1 MNLNDKIFYLFN
13 SLAGENAL
21 ADSLIIFIGDVLPW
35 ILVVFTIFY
44 FLLFRKNVKKFA
56 IIAFMVG
63 IASFIT
69 QFLKWQIFLHPRPFV
84 VLPDVIQLINISNFD
99 SFPSGHA
106 TVFAALA
113 AGMLIYNRKLGIIF
127 AVAALLIGAARI
139 IAGIHYPLDILTG
152 YLIGFVVAILAY
164 RLMAYLSGKVKSFIS

>member
-13 SLAGENAL
+13 SLAGKNAL
-21 ADSLIIFIGDVLPW
+21 ADSFVVFVGDVLPW
-35 ILVVFTIFY
+35 ILVVFTIVY
-44 FLLFRKNVKKFA
+44 FLLFRKNVKKFTV
-56 IIAFMVG
+56 IVFMVG

-84 VLPDVIQLINISNFD
+84 VLPNVTQLINISSFD

-113 AGMLIYNRKLGIIF
+113 TGIFIYNRKLGIVF
-127 AVAALLIGAARI
+127 AVAALLIGIARV
-139 IAGIHYPLDILTG
+139 IAGIHYPLDVLTG
-152 YLIGFVVAILAY
+152 YAIGSVMAILSY
-164 RLMAYLSGKVKSFIS
+164 KLMARLSRKVKSFVS